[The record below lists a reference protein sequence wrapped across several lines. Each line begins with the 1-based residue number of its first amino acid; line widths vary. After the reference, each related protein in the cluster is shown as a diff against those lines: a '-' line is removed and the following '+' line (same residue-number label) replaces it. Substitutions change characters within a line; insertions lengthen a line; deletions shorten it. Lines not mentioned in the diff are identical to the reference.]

1 MRNKHIYLICLIAV
15 LAGCTF
21 RQAGYTVAG
30 AAAGGGIG
38 YAVGHN
44 AKDAVIGGLG
54 GALIGNLAGQWQDK
68 SEKTKQDKSYQDGYT
83 QAKLDM
89 AIKNWDENTGRDA
102 GSQNQQEYSIMLPK
116 RQEDGIVYDQQEI
129 TLGEKQ

>member
-1 MRNKHIYLICLIAV
+1 MRNKFVYLVCLV
-15 LAGCTF
+15 LVFTGCTF

-44 AKDAVIGGLG
+44 TKDAVIGGLG

-68 SEKTKQDKSYQDGYT
+68 SEKTKHDKDYQDGYN
-83 QAKLDM
+83 QAKLDV
-89 AIKNWDENTGRDA
+89 ALKNWNENTGKDT
-102 GSQNQQEYSIMLPK
+102 GSKKELYSITLPK
-116 RQEDGIVYDQQEI
+116 RQEDGILLDEQEI
-129 TLGEKQ
+129 TLEEKQ